1 MDAGERD
8 GDGGRRAWIL
18 AVPVVTLAMAGL
30 AAPLAPVLVRDH
42 PLLLLVLQTNL
53 PYVLLVS
60 GKVGAAPLLLVA
72 VARLL
77 AANVGWFFFGRWY
90 GDRAVD
96 WTRARGPGARTVV
109 DTLAGMLTRLRDPLV
124 LLFMNPAV
132 GVVAGATGMRPRRYL
147 LLRTTG
153 VVATVLAWRVAAARA
168 PAQLAQAVRFVE
180 LYATR
185 LTLVLLV
192 AAVVLAWLRRAAPR
206 GRRSPPSA

>member
-8 GDGGRRAWIL
+8 GGGGRRAWIF
-18 AVPVVTLAMAGL
+18 AVPVVTLAMASL
-30 AAPLAPVLVRDH
+30 AAPLAPILVRDH

-60 GKVGAAPLLLVA
+60 GKVGVAALLAVA

-90 GDRAVD
+90 GDRAID
-96 WTRARGPGARTVV
+96 WARSRGPGARVVV
-109 DTLAGMLTRLRDPLV
+109 DTLAGMFTRLRDPLV

-147 LLRTTG
+147 LLRVTG
-153 VVATVLAWRVAAARA
+153 VVATVLAWRVAAAYA
-168 PAQLAQAVRFVE
+168 PAQLARTVRFVE
-180 LYATR
+180 LHATR

-192 AAVVLAWLRRAAPR
+192 AVVVLAWFRRAAPR